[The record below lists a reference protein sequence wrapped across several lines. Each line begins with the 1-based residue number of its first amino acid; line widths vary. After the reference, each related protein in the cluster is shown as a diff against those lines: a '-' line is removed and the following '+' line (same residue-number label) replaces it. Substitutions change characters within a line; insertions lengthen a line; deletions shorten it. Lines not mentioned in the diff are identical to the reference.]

1 MVGNIVM
8 AFSEDTTREYMDPG
22 FGRDSRR
29 MMEARPTIASTA
41 IQDQEVFGWV
51 DTEEEV
57 GDSTH
62 GDGYVL
68 LVWFR

>member
-1 MVGNIVM
+1 
-8 AFSEDTTREYMDPG
+8 
-22 FGRDSRR
+22 
-29 MMEARPTIASTA
+29 MMEEARPTIASTV